1 MTKLSTWAIRLAL
14 VYFAASITLGA
25 MALAAKAGAVSGWW
39 LGLRAVHIQLGFVG
53 WLVQLVIGVGYW
65 ILPKASRAGTK
76 RPRSWAAIAA
86 VVAVNLAVGA
96 GVAGY
101 WWPAGHAVGAV
112 LGLFA
117 ALLFGW
123 HAWPRIKPAREE

>member
-1 MTKLSTWAIRLAL
+1 MTRLTIWAVRLAL

-25 MALAAKAGAVSGWW
+25 LALTAKAGYVSGWW
-39 LGLRAVHIQLGFVG
+39 LGLRAIHIQLGFVG

-65 ILPKASRAGTK
+65 ILPKSSKTGTK
-76 RPRSWAAIAA
+76 RPRAWAAVAS
-86 VVAVNLAVGA
+86 VVAVNLSVVV

-101 WWPAGHAVGAV
+101 WWGPGRPLGAV
-112 LGLFA
+112 LGLAA

-123 HAWPRIKPAREE
+123 HAWPRVKPARG